1 MNTLSRALL
10 LATALSTPGLAHA
23 IDENSPFVTVPAGTR
38 LTLKSPLP
46 VRAGQTRLYLQQGL
60 ILPPDD
66 VDVTVPYC
74 WLGLARAPAADSK
87 LQPNVFTVA
96 RVDDGTTDAEDSELP
111 LPTTPDG
118 EQPLDT
124 ADVLYRTVLFVR
136 SSAQPA
142 LDTVTCEQLDD
153 VRLGQYLSI
162 SDIRIA
168 LGALFSL
175 QLPAP

>member
-1 MNTLSRALL
+1 MNSLTRALL
-10 LATALSTPGLAHA
+10 VAAALSAPAITHA

-38 LTLKSPLP
+38 LTLKGPLP

-74 WLGLARAPAADSK
+74 WLGLSAAPAADFK
-87 LQPNVFTVA
+87 LQPGVFTVA

-111 LPTTPDG
+111 LPATADG
-118 EQPLDT
+118 EQALDT

-136 SSAQPA
+136 SGGQPT

-175 QLPAP
+175 ELPQH